1 MQEREKINRRDAIK
15 VMGVGGTLLL
25 GASRSEAADEKKI
38 LSRPASHK
46 KSRIVIV
53 GGGTAGM
60 IAAARARRAAP
71 NAQIVIIA
79 PNDIHLY
86 QSGQLFV
93 AAGLAKSAENM
104 RKTTELLPDGVR
116 WIKDLVTA
124 FNPQKN
130 SVETEKNGDVRYDL
144 LIVAPGSVYRYEAIE
159 GISAASI
166 GKEGVFSCYLNDT
179 IEGSAKG
186 AELSEALFKEM
197 LKKAEKS
204 TKPLQVL
211 FCEPDTPVKGVGTSL
226 SLLALY
232 QHFVQKKK
240 LSHKIFF
247 RYLTPKKQMLPN
259 AAFDAVL
266 KKEFSRHKNVEIIY
280 GHTLKAVD
288 TASKKATI
296 ATENEGSMEMEYDYL
311 HITPPLHAPEVV
323 QNSALAIGEGA
334 QKGWMKADP
343 RTLRHPDFPN
353 IFGLGDVI
361 GLDYAKSG
369 GAAQHQGI
377 ILQDNIAAALEG
389 DRLEYFYDGY
399 TVAPVVTRYGKVLL
413 AEYNTKKAL
422 PTFVLD
428 PYEPRMLWWGL
439 QRYFMPWAY
448 FNLLMHGMM

>member
-1 MQEREKINRRDAIK
+1 MQERREMNRRDAIK
-15 VMGVGGTLLL
+15 VMGAGGTLLL
-25 GASRSEAADEKKI
+25 GVSGRAADEKKI

-46 KSRIVIV
+46 RARIAVV

-60 IAAARARRAAP
+60 IAAARVRRAAP
-71 NAQIVIIA
+71 NAQIVLIA

-104 RKTTELLPDGVR
+104 RKTTELLPDGVT
-116 WIKDLVTA
+116 WIKDKGSA
-124 FNPQKN
+124 FNPHKN
-130 SVETEKNGDVRYDL
+130 SVETEKNGEIAYDL
-144 LIVAPGSVYRYEAIE
+144 LVAAPGSVYDYEAIE

-179 IEGSAKG
+179 IRGSAKG
-186 AELSEALFKEM
+186 AEVSEALFKEM

-211 FCEPDTPVKGVGTSL
+211 FCEPDTPVKGAGTAL

-232 QHFVQKKK
+232 RHFAQKKK
-240 LSHKIFF
+240 LSHKIVF
-247 RYLTPKKQMLPN
+247 RFLTPKNRLLPDS
-259 AAFDAVL
+259 AFDEVL
-266 KKEFSRHKNVEIIY
+266 KKEFSRHKNIQITY

-288 TASKKATI
+288 TASKKATF
-296 ATENEGSMEMEYDYL
+296 ATKTGGSVKMTYDYL
-311 HITPPLHAPEVV
+311 HITPPLRAPEVMR
-323 QNSALAIGEGA
+323 NSALAVAEGA
-334 QKGWMKADP
+334 QKGWMKVDP
-343 RTLRHPDFPN
+343 RTLRHPEFSN

-389 DRLEYFYDGY
+389 DKLEYFYDGY
-399 TVAPVVTRYGKVLL
+399 TVAPVVTKYGKVLL
-413 AEYNTKKAL
+413 AEYNSKKAL